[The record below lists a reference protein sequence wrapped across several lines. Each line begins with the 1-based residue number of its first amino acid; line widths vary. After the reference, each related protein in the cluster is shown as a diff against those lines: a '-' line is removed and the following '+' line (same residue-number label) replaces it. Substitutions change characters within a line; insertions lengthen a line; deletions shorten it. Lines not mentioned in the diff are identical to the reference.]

1 MAIFSFMPHGMCYLW
16 KPWLV
21 GLHLVSNGAIALAY
35 FSIPITLIYILR
47 KREDIP
53 FNGIFWL
60 FAAFILFCGTG
71 HTIDIWTL
79 WHPNYWLSSWIKLL
93 TALVSCAT
101 ALALTIKIPEILT
114 LPSPT
119 QVNNI
124 NQQLKAKIA
133 ELEQQKAII
142 RQQEEFL
149 RTIYDS
155 VQEAIFVIKVELDGT
170 FCYQGFNPAAIEL
183 TGISD
188 VVGKTPAQ
196 VMSPEATAA
205 VERRYT
211 ECLQA
216 ATAITY
222 EECLPFQ
229 DRDTW
234 WLTNLNPIKDEAG
247 HISRLIGTSLNIN
260 ARKQAEIELDRDKQ
274 FLQALLD
281 NLSDGIVSCDR
292 HGVITLFNRATREF
306 HGLPESAIPAS
317 EWAEYYN
324 LYLPDGQTK
333 MSQED
338 IPLFRALTGEFVRDV
353 EMKIIPKKGKPRT
366 LLANGNPIID
376 RQGENM
382 GAIVAMRDITERKE
396 AEAELD
402 RERVFIKTLLNN
414 LSDGIVACDR
424 DGNLV
429 LFNQAMIKLY
439 GFPQPA
445 ILADKWAQHYNLY
458 DVEGKHHLKQ
468 EDIPLS
474 RAFSGESFTNVEL
487 MVIPQQGKPRILSTN
502 GSPIIDGN
510 GVKLGAV
517 VAVQDITERKKAE
530 QEVAR
535 LNQELEARVK
545 QRTAQLEQRNQELD
559 QFAYV
564 TSHDLKAPLRAI
576 ANLSQWIEE
585 DLADKM
591 EQETK
596 YNMNLLRGRVHRLE
610 NLINA
615 LLAYSRVGR
624 LKSDLQEVSVG
635 KMLTD
640 IMDLLDLPEHFQVEI
655 QEEMPTF
662 ITDAVPL
669 QQVFNNLITNAIK
682 HSNSLA
688 GKITI
693 SAIERA
699 DHYQFVVADN
709 GKGIDPKYHDRIF
722 TMFQTLES
730 RDTKENTG
738 IGLAIVKKA
747 VENQGGQITID
758 SKLGDGAT
766 FCFTWLKQSS

>member
-1 MAIFSFMPHGMCYLW
+1 M
-16 KPWLV
+16 
-21 GLHLVSNGAIALAY
+21 
-35 FSIPITLIYILR
+35 
-47 KREDIP
+47 
-53 FNGIFWL
+53 
-60 FAAFILFCGTG
+60 
-71 HTIDIWTL
+71 
-79 WHPNYWLSSWIKLL
+79 
-93 TALVSCAT
+93 
-101 ALALTIKIPEILT
+101 
-114 LPSPT
+114 
-119 QVNNI
+119 
-124 NQQLKAKIA
+124 
-133 ELEQQKAII
+133 
-142 RQQEEFL
+142 
-149 RTIYDS
+149 
-155 VQEAIFVIKVELDGT
+155 
-170 FCYQGFNPAAIEL
+170 
-183 TGISD
+183 
-188 VVGKTPAQ
+188 
-196 VMSPEATAA
+196 
-205 VERRYT
+205 
-211 ECLQA
+211 
-216 ATAITY
+216 
-222 EECLPFQ
+222 
-229 DRDTW
+229 
-234 WLTNLNPIKDEAG
+234 
-247 HISRLIGTSLNIN
+247 
-260 ARKQAEIELDRDKQ
+260 
-274 FLQALLD
+274 
-281 NLSDGIVSCDR
+281 
-292 HGVITLFNRATREF
+292 
-306 HGLPESAIPAS
+306 
-317 EWAEYYN
+317 
-324 LYLPDGQTK
+324 
-333 MSQED
+333 
-338 IPLFRALTGEFVRDV
+338 
-353 EMKIIPKKGKPRT
+353 
-366 LLANGNPIID
+366 
-376 RQGENM
+376 
-382 GAIVAMRDITERKE
+382 
-396 AEAELD
+396 EAELD
-402 RERVFIKTLLNN
+402 RERVFIKTLLDN

-429 LFNQAMIKLY
+429 LFNQAIIKLH
-439 GFPQPA
+439 GLPQPA
-445 ILADKWAQHYNLY
+445 IPADKWAQHYNLY

-530 QEVAR
+530 QEVVR
-535 LNQELEARVK
+535 FNQELEARVK

-591 EQETK
+591 DQETK

-615 LLAYSRVGR
+615 LLAYCRVGR
-624 LKSDLQEVSVG
+624 LKSDLQEVSVS

-640 IMDLLDLPEHFQVEI
+640 IIDLLDIPEHFQVEI
-655 QEEMPTF
+655 QGEMPTF
-662 ITDAVPL
+662 ITDAVAL

-693 SAIERA
+693 SAIEGA

-747 VENQGGQITID
+747 VENQGGQITIE